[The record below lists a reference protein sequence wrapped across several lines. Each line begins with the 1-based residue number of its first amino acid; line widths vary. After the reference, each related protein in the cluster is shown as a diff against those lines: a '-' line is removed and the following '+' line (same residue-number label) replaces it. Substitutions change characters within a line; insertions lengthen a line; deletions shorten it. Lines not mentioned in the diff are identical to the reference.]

1 MAEEDKGRQ
10 VPYHR
15 SGGRISVVGGGR
27 SSLALAAMLAMT
39 ASLPTVQAGTRREV
53 DWWGDRK
60 EPDNRGRRAE
70 KDAIALEKA
79 EAKRQ
84 RKAAK
89 RAAKVGA
96 QTTASDW
103 HN

>member
-1 MAEEDKGRQ
+1 MR
-10 VPYHR
+10 
-15 SGGRISVVGGGR
+15 GR
-27 SSLALAAMLAMT
+27 SSLALAAILAMT
-39 ASLPTVQAGTRREV
+39 ASLPTVQVGTRREI

-70 KDAIALEKA
+70 KDAAALAKA

-89 RAAKVGA
+89 RAKEVRAGGTAHEGHNAKLSGRHEA
-96 QTTASDW
+96 QRSDGRA
-103 HN
+103 